1 MNLLTSTLAFLSK
14 CVTITYKKKRLL
26 SSRSLHITGL
36 TNNLQTKCWL
46 ISVQEMHGRR
56 TAKETD
62 QRHFTGKLKME
73 IDI

>member
-1 MNLLTSTLAFLSK
+1 MRNYNLQ
-14 CVTITYKKKRLL
+14 KKTFTKQQ
-26 SSRSLHITGL
+26 ITGL
-36 TNNLQTKCWL
+36 TNNLQTECWL

-62 QRHFTGKLKME
+62 QRHYTGKLKMK